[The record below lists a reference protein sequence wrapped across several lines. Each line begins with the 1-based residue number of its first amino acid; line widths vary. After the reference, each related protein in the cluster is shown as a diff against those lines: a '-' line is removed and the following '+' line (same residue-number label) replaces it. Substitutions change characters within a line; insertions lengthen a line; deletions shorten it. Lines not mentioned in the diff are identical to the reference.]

1 LEVFSLAQ
9 LVVSLD
15 PYPHLLVV
23 LFLAL
28 AMQQAELFLVL
39 QPQSQV
45 LLVVSVEQ
53 LVVFSAV
60 FSEEVPCHHPLPVR
74 PAQFLESSSVLPMEP
89 SPLAQ
94 ISSVFKHLFLD
105 SWA

>member
-1 LEVFSLAQ
+1 LEVFSLVQ

-15 PYPHLLVV
+15 PYPHRSGV
-23 LFLAL
+23 LFLVL
-28 AMQQAELFLVL
+28 AMQQAELFLVP

-45 LLVVSVEQ
+45 LPVVSVER

-60 FSEEVPCHHPLPVR
+60 FWVAVPCHHPSPAR
-74 PAQFLESSSVLPMEP
+74 PAQSLESSSVLPTEP

-94 ISSVFKHLFLD
+94 ISSVFKHPFLD

>member
-1 LEVFSLAQ
+1 LEAFSLAQ
-9 LVVSLD
+9 LVVLLD
-15 PYPHLLVV
+15 LYLPLSAV
-23 LFLAL
+23 LFLVL
-28 AMQQAELFLVL
+28 ATQQAELSLVP

-45 LLVVSVEQ
+45 LLVVSVER

-60 FSEEVPCHHPLPVR
+60 FSEAVPCHHPSPAH
-74 PAQFLESSSVLPMEP
+74 PAQSLESSSVLPMEP